1 MSGQLEK
8 NPDNDN
14 MMQTEQM
21 KTEKVSKEVLKRIG
35 KWGILVVLI
44 SLAGY
49 LLIRKKKQTYT

>member
-1 MSGQLEK
+1 MLK